1 MGPLYTS
8 RLPMAR
14 DLDLHSLT
22 ILDDAVPADLDA
34 FERAEARQQ
43 DQARREALEVQAQ
56 ACDNAA
62 DACWYLARSLGAARD
77 LPPGEASLELLFQL
91 IGALAD
97 LPSEVAL
104 APLPEIDGAR
114 DDGITE
120 LCHQLAV
127 ARETAE
133 DALIDAELAAPRAAF
148 AH

>member
-1 MGPLYTS
+1 
-8 RLPMAR
+8 MAHEPAHF
-14 DLDLHSLT
+14 LDLASLS
-22 ILDDAVPADLDA
+22 LSDAVPADLGA
-34 FERAEARQQ
+34 FELLQAREQEEARS
-43 DQARREALEVQAQ
+43 RALELQAQ

-97 LPSEVAL
+97 LPSEIAN
-104 APLPEIDGAR
+104 APLPEIVGGR

-120 LCHQLAV
+120 LCHQLTASREAV
-127 ARETAE
+127 E
-133 DALIDAELAAPRAAF
+133 DVWVDAELAAPRTAR